1 MAITMTNDLKDALLV
16 ELGLQLSG
24 GTLVVQT
31 SGDAEVAT
39 LTLNSGSSTA
49 LNTPSGGS
57 TTFKS
62 ITADSS
68 AAGGTAAKF
77 TMYSSGTTAMY
88 SGTVGTSGADLTI
101 DNTTVAAGA
110 TVSAGTITVSM

>member
-1 MAITMTNDLKDALLV
+1 MAITMTDALKNALLTA
-16 ELGLQLSG
+16 LGTQLSG
-24 GTLVVQT
+24 GTLVIQT
-31 SGDAEVAT
+31 SADAEVAT
-39 LTLNSGSSTA
+39 LTLNSGSGNA
-49 LNTPSGGS
+49 LNSPSGGS

-77 TMYSSGTTAMY
+77 TMYSSGSAAQY
-88 SGTVGTSGADLTI
+88 SGTVGVSASDITI